1 MSRKDIAKDGK
12 PFVKGDPRINRN
24 GRPKKVV
31 LSLNREG
38 YKLAEITDTIQ
49 VLCSLTMDELK
60 KVWDDPKTTA
70 LEKTIIA
77 AIRKGI
83 EKGQLVNVETLLNRV
98 FGKPK
103 ESVDITT
110 DGEKINQNK
119 VQVEILTTNIEG
131 NEEKGLIN
139 E

>member
-119 VQVEILTTNIEG
+119 VQVEILTTNIDR
-131 NEEKGLIN
+131 NEEGDNSK
-139 E
+139 